1 MYRTHP
7 VVVDRTCT
15 ILAVIEAIIV
25 DTHTHARWC
34 ANMGGA
40 VGDRVFR
47 AIHWGHCRA
56 RGDDD
61 EDDDDDDDDDDAPGR
76 GDAVTVTASR
86 MRCGATPPRGAGA
99 HALERR
105 EGSGRLLHRGV
116 GPIDDDDDDD
126 AGWRMR
132 ACDRR

>member
-1 MYRTHP
+1 M
-7 VVVDRTCT
+7 
-15 ILAVIEAIIV
+15 IEAIV
-25 DTHTHARWC
+25 YESTRG

-61 EDDDDDDDDDDAPGR
+61 DDDDEDDDDDGGGR
-76 GDAVTVTASR
+76 GDAVTVIASR

-99 HALERR
+99 HALGRR

-116 GPIDDDDDDD
+116 GPVDDDDDDD

>member
-1 MYRTHP
+1 
-7 VVVDRTCT
+7 
-15 ILAVIEAIIV
+15 
-25 DTHTHARWC
+25 
-34 ANMGGA
+34 MGGVRSA
-40 VGDRVFR
+40 TGCFRQCHGATTARVASAR
-47 AIHWGHCRA
+47 

-61 EDDDDDDDDDDAPGR
+61 EDDDDAPGR

-99 HALERR
+99 RALERR

-116 GPIDDDDDDD
+116 GPIDDDD
-126 AGWRMR
+126 AGWRTR

>member
-1 MYRTHP
+1 MVCEHG
-7 VVVDRTCT
+7 
-15 ILAVIEAIIV
+15 
-25 DTHTHARWC
+25 
-34 ANMGGA
+34 GGA
-40 VGDRVFR
+40 VGDRVFPPCHGATTAR
-47 AIHWGHCRA
+47 VASAR

-61 EDDDDDDDDDDAPGR
+61 EDDDDAPGR

-99 HALERR
+99 RALERR

-116 GPIDDDDDDD
+116 GPIDDDD
-126 AGWRMR
+126 AGWRTR